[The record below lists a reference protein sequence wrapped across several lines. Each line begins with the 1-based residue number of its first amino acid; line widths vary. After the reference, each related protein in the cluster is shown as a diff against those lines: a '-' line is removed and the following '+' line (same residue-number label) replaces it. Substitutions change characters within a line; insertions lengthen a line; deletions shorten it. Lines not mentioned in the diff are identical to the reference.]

1 MGAWGEGPR
10 ETDTAL
16 DHELHVFGCQGRDDL
31 GPQEPDEQRYIAWLV
46 TQLKPGFL
54 SLKEVVSHS
63 LIRMRALLANDEW
76 IGNWKNPAAVIKS
89 IEAQIVELEKL
100 LKLLSTQ

>member
-16 DHELHVFGCQGRDDL
+16 DYELHVFGCQGRDDL
-31 GPQEPDEQRYIAWLV
+31 GPQDPDEQRYVAWLV
-46 TQLKPGFL
+46 TQFKPDFP
-54 SLKEVVSHS
+54 SLKEVAARS
-63 LIRMRALLANDEW
+63 LIRMKALLTNDEW
-76 IGNWKNPAAVIKS
+76 IDRWDKTAAIRAA

-100 LKLLSTQ
+100 ST

>member
-16 DHELHVFGCQGRDDL
+16 DHELHIFGCQGRDDL
-31 GPQEPDEQRYIAWLV
+31 GPQDPEEQRYVAWLV
-46 TQLKPGFL
+46 TQLKPDFP
-54 SLKEVVSHS
+54 SLKEVAARS
-63 LIRMRALLANDEW
+63 LIRMKALLSNTVW
-76 IGNWKNPAAVIKS
+76 LGQWYNPAAIRTA

-100 LKLLSTQ
+100 ST